1 MTVSKFYL
9 SLHARGEAILRE
21 TISDGNH
28 LSMLTASHNHLADF
42 EKLYLAVRDR
52 PESTLFNYASREYQF
67 ALLAISSG
75 IYRHAFVSLRLFLE
89 LFLTGIQFSAREIDL
104 RMWLKNS
111 RDISWKS
118 LSDPDTGVFSS
129 NFLSAFD
136 ERFSENG
143 RQYGT
148 MADRAYRECSEYVH
162 GNVNTQEDIPVS
174 LEFNEALFATWHE
187 MAETIQLLVVFAY
200 SARYLKFLHKSERGS
215 IEQIV
220 LDALGTLPAV
230 QEIYS
235 GEGI

>member
-9 SLHARGEAILRE
+9 SLHARGESILKE
-21 TISDGNH
+21 TISDAGH

-42 EKLYLAVRDR
+42 EKLYLAVEGR
-52 PESTLFNYASREYQF
+52 PESTLFNYACREYQF
-67 ALLAISSG
+67 SLLAVSGG

-89 LFLTGIQFSAREIDL
+89 LFLTGIQFSAKEIDL

-111 RDISWKS
+111 RDISWQS

-129 NFLSAFD
+129 DFLGAFD

-143 RQYGT
+143 RQYRT
-148 MADRAYRECSEYVH
+148 MANRVYRECSEYVH
-162 GNVNTQEDIPVS
+162 GNFSTHEDIPVS
-174 LEFNEALFATWHE
+174 LEFNETLFTAWHE
-187 MAETIQLLVVFAY
+187 MAETMQLLVVFAY
-200 SARYLKFLHKSERGS
+200 SARYLKFLQKSERVS
-215 IEQIV
+215 IEHIV